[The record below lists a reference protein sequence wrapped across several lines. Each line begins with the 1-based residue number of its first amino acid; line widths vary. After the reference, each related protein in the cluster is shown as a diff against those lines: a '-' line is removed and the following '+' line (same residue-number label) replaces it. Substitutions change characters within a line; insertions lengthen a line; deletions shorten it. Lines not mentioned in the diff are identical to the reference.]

1 MVSISFK
8 YRQEKDKDI
17 IRERYFSIRTQMFFF
32 SLCVVPVDLPICVAE
47 TALNESL
54 NRVQPCSQGSLLL
67 VEGENP
73 GNMVEQ
79 GIYFY
84 YWLDVFE
91 NEGPWTVQGQLYQ
104 TAQSTFTVPTW
115 YQRFLKIYH
124 VNLKNT

>member
-8 YRQEKDKDI
+8 YRQEIAWFSDVRGRSRSLSFPSENQARQEKDKDI
-17 IRERYFSIRTQMFFF
+17 IRERYLSTRTQMFFF

-47 TALNESL
+47 TALNDSL

-84 YWLDVFE
+84 YWQDVFE
-91 NEGPWTVQGQLYQ
+91 NEGPWTVQSQL
-104 TAQSTFTVPTW
+104 
-115 YQRFLKIYH
+115 
-124 VNLKNT
+124 

>member
-17 IRERYFSIRTQMFFF
+17 IRERYFSTRTQMFFF

-84 YWLDVFE
+84 YWLDVLRTKALE
-91 NEGPWTVQGQLYQ
+91 QCRVN
-104 TAQSTFTVPTW
+104 FTRPRSLHLP
-115 YQRFLKIYH
+115 YQRGTNAF
-124 VNLKNT
+124 